1 MLPNPKDGRLPPKLR
16 MSKSKA
22 SAAKLN
28 HPPQTI
34 LRKPTRFRPESTM
47 AMQMETPLAVAS
59 LTPKAIAA
67 WAQASPMLLTGDR
80 INYTR
85 PR

>member
-1 MLPNPKDGRLPPKLR
+1 
-16 MSKSKA
+16 
-22 SAAKLN
+22 
-28 HPPQTI
+28 
-34 LRKPTRFRPESTM
+34 M

-67 WAQASPMLLTGDR
+67 WAQASPMLLTGGL
-80 INYTR
+80 ISYTR